1 MNERFHDDAD
11 RLLNGLAWTRQDTQA
26 VLAAT
31 KGERPEVKKKIRA
44 GLVLAVSLLLVAAV
58 ALAIGLSKSPE
69 YAMLEKAR
77 QTVCEQYGLKPE
89 WLTMFNTTVGS
100 VAGKQTVLF
109 TTVPSS
115 FVQVDAIGKYT
126 VEIAA
131 DGQATASWS
140 HDDVDPSLWRNADLT
155 ASVWGAPQLEQM
167 FTRYT
172 AYRKWWA
179 EHENV
184 YDLPLAQQTALFAE
198 LQQIIAPLTLPPECS
213 ATVGDTAPLATPTP
227 MPVPT
232 AALTAAKEALSGR
245 YALTDDM
252 LSLFHLDTTT
262 DASDG
267 QPVWII
273 AYNPVDDDNPGEAD
287 WRWLDTLS
295 KKLGRYQVRVRQ
307 ADNTVVQVEWSL
319 DGQTASD
326 TYTENNWAQAD
337 AYDAH
342 ILPWVLS
349 LLRANAP
356 ILARYP
362 EDQTEWFSV
371 QDAAAYDQAFR
382 DAGFNDPVYNHGL
395 PKASDLTEE
404 QALQCARQAMR
415 EAYSLSDEQ
424 LNAYTL
430 KASYL
435 LDQGGTWQINF
446 FSGDGMGNVDLRAAD
461 GEVQTVQLDSGIIGN
476 G

>member
-31 KGERPEVKKKIRA
+31 KGERPEMKKKIRA

-69 YAMLEKAR
+69 YAVLEKAR

-89 WLTMFNTTVGS
+89 WLTMFNTTTGR
-100 VAGKQTVLF
+100 VAGKQIVLF
-109 TTVPSS
+109 DVTSS
-115 FVQVDAIGKYT
+115 TFVQPDAVGKYT

-140 HDDVDPSLWRNADLT
+140 HDDVDPSLWQNADLT

-167 FTRYT
+167 FARYT
-172 AYRKWWA
+172 AYRTWWA

-184 YDLPLAQQTALFAE
+184 YELPLAQQTALFAE
-198 LQQIIAPLTLPPECS
+198 LQQTLAPLPLPPECS
-213 ATVGDTAPLATPTP
+213 ARTGNTAPLATPTP
-227 MPVPT
+227 VPVPA
-232 AALTAAKEALSGR
+232 AALTAAKEELSAK

-252 LSLFHLDTTT
+252 LSLFTLNASVDS
-262 DASDG
+262 SDG
-267 QPVWII
+267 QPVWVV
-273 AYNPVDDDNPGEAD
+273 AYNPVDYDNPGVAD
-287 WRWLDTLS
+287 WRWLDFLS
-295 KKLGRYQVRVRQ
+295 ERLGSYQVQVRQ
-307 ADNTVVQVEWSL
+307 SDNTVVQVRWSL
-319 DGQTASD
+319 EGEKRSD

-337 AYDAH
+337 AYDAR

-356 ILARYP
+356 IIARYP

-382 DAGFNDPVYNHGL
+382 DAGFNANVYNHGL
-395 PKASDLTEE
+395 PQPGDLTQE

-415 EAYSLSDEQ
+415 EAYSLTDEQ
-424 LNAYTL
+424 LKPYTL
-430 KASYL
+430 TASYL
-435 LDQGGTWQINF
+435 LDQGGTWQISF
-446 FSGDGMGNVDLRAAD
+446 YSGDGMGNVDLRAAD
-461 GEVQTVQLDSGIIGN
+461 GEVQTVQLDSGVIGN